1 MRTLRDNFT
10 SDIRHTT
17 SDIHLPRASR
27 SLVQPGNQDAAATEV
42 LRLYDATKLQQYVPL
57 AVIGDGNC
65 LFRAISRGLFGHE
78 NLHMQIRLLIA
89 LEIITHSTH
98 YDTQHPAYQDIIHDH
113 TLIHD
118 PYNCLLDS
126 ITRPGTYSEL
136 IILYAASAA
145 LSISIQS
152 YCPPAHTIEF
162 RTDSLSRKICG
173 RGVSTD
179 ATPAVTLMWTTRRV
193 PRATEPFRPNHFILL
208 HARPTSTLQ
217 KAKDVLHPVPA
228 HSRGEKFK
236 VSLYTKQVNCLL
248 INELYLLK
256 QSLRLMSV
264 RI

>member
-1 MRTLRDNFT
+1 M
-10 SDIRHTT
+10 
-17 SDIHLPRASR
+17 
-27 SLVQPGNQDAAATEV
+27 Q
-42 LRLYDATKLQQYVPL
+42 LRLKFSGCTTQRSYNVQYVPL

-78 NLHMQIRLLIA
+78 NLHMQIRLLTA

-179 ATPAVTLMWTTRRV
+179 TTPAVTLMWTRRV
-193 PRATEPFRPNHFILL
+193 PRATEPSRPNHFILL

-217 KAKDVLHPVPA
+217 KAPCKRRAASRSRTQSRRKIQSMSLH
-228 HSRGEKFK
+228 
-236 VSLYTKQVNCLL
+236 
-248 INELYLLK
+248 
-256 QSLRLMSV
+256 
-264 RI
+264 